1 MTETGHACRIVVLIS
16 GSGTNLQAIID
27 ACREERIPGTVVG
40 VISNEIS
47 AYGLTRA
54 LQASIVAVSLSH
66 RDFDSREIYDEALAD
81 LIETFSPDLIVL
93 AGFMRILT
101 PAFVKKYKG
110 RLINIHPS
118 LLPDYPGLNT
128 HERVLADRRASH
140 GATVHF
146 VTEDLDGGPII
157 IQGKTSIVPSDTE
170 GTLAQKVHAIEHEIY
185 PQAIAWFA
193 SGRLSLEG
201 NHAMLDGGPLA
212 HRGVTSS

>member
-16 GSGTNLQAIID
+16 GSGSNLQAIID

-40 VISNEIS
+40 VISNEPS

-54 LQASIVAVSLSH
+54 LQANIVAVGLSH
-66 RDFDSREIYDEALAD
+66 RDYDSRKTYDEALAD

-101 PAFVKKYKG
+101 PAFVKKYEG

-128 HERVLADRRASH
+128 HQRVLADRRASH

-157 IQGKTSIVPSDTE
+157 IQGKTSIVPSDTAE
-170 GTLAQKVHAIEHEIY
+170 TLAQKVHAVEHEIY

-193 SGRLSLEG
+193 TGRLRLE
-201 NHAMLDGGPLA
+201 DGFA
-212 HRGVTSS
+212 RVDED

>member
-1 MTETGHACRIVVLIS
+1 LTETGHACRIVVLIS
-16 GSGTNLQAIID
+16 GSGSNLQAIID

-40 VISNEIS
+40 VISNEPS

-54 LQASIVAVSLSH
+54 LQANIVAVGLSH
-66 RDFDSREIYDEALAD
+66 RDYDSRKTYDEALAD

-101 PAFVKKYKG
+101 PAFVKKYEG

-128 HERVLADRRASH
+128 HQRVLADRRASH

-170 GTLAQKVHAIEHEIY
+170 GTLAQKVHEVEHEIY
-185 PQAIAWFA
+185 PKAIAWFA
-193 SGRLSLEG
+193 TGRLRLE
-201 NHAMLDGGPLA
+201 DGFA
-212 HRGVTSS
+212 RVDED

>member
-16 GSGTNLQAIID
+16 GSGSNLQAIID

-40 VISNEIS
+40 VISNEPS

-54 LQASIVAVSLSH
+54 LQANIVAVGLSH
-66 RDFDSREIYDEALAD
+66 RDYDSRKTYDEALAD

-101 PAFVKKYKG
+101 PAFVKKYEG

-128 HERVLADRRASH
+128 HQRVLADRRASH

-157 IQGKTSIVPSDTE
+157 IQGKIAIVPSDTME
-170 GTLAQKVHAIEHEIY
+170 TLAQKVHEVEHEIY

-193 SGRLSLEG
+193 TGRLRLE
-201 NHAMLDGGPLA
+201 DGFA
-212 HRGVTSS
+212 RVDED

>member
-16 GSGTNLQAIID
+16 GSGSNLQAIID

-40 VISNEIS
+40 VISNEPS

-54 LQASIVAVSLSH
+54 LQANIVAVGLSH
-66 RDFDSREIYDEALAD
+66 RDYDSRKTYDEALAD

-101 PAFVKKYKG
+101 PAFVKKYEG

-128 HERVLADRRASH
+128 HQRVLADRRASH

-170 GTLAQKVHAIEHEIY
+170 GTLAQKVHEVEHEIY
-185 PQAIAWFA
+185 PKAIAWFA
-193 SGRLSLEG
+193 TGRLRLE
-201 NHAMLDGGPLA
+201 DGFA
-212 HRGVTSS
+212 RVDED

>member
-1 MTETGHACRIVVLIS
+1 LTETGHACRIVVLIS
-16 GSGTNLQAIID
+16 GSGSNLQAIID

-40 VISNEIS
+40 VISNEPS

-54 LQASIVAVSLSH
+54 LQANIVAVSLSH
-66 RDFDSREIYDEALAD
+66 RDYDSRKTYDEALAD

-101 PAFVKKYKG
+101 PAFVKKYEG

-128 HERVLADRRASH
+128 HQRVLADRRASH

-170 GTLAQKVHAIEHEIY
+170 GTLAQKVHEVEHEIY

-193 SGRLSLEG
+193 TGRLRLE
-201 NHAMLDGGPLA
+201 DGFA
-212 HRGVTSS
+212 RVDED

>member
-1 MTETGHACRIVVLIS
+1 LTETGHACRIVVLIS
-16 GSGTNLQAIID
+16 GSGSNLQAIID

-40 VISNEIS
+40 VISNEPS

-54 LQASIVAVSLSH
+54 LQANIVAVGLSH
-66 RDFDSREIYDEALAD
+66 RDYDSRKTYDEALAD

-101 PAFVKKYKG
+101 PAFVKKYEG

-128 HERVLADRRASH
+128 HQRVLADRRASH

-170 GTLAQKVHAIEHEIY
+170 GTLAQKVHAVEHEIY
-185 PQAIAWFA
+185 PKAIAWFA
-193 SGRLSLEG
+193 TGRLRLE
-201 NHAMLDGGPLA
+201 DGFA
-212 HRGVTSS
+212 RVDED

>member
-1 MTETGHACRIVVLIS
+1 LTETGHACRIVVLIS
-16 GSGTNLQAIID
+16 GSGSNLQAIID

-40 VISNEIS
+40 VISNEPS

-54 LQASIVAVSLSH
+54 LQANIVAVGLSH
-66 RDFDSREIYDEALAD
+66 RDYDSRKTYDEALAD

-101 PAFVKKYKG
+101 PAFVKKYEG

-128 HERVLADRRASH
+128 HQRVLADRRASH

-157 IQGKTSIVPSDTE
+157 IQGKTSIVPSDTAE
-170 GTLAQKVHAIEHEIY
+170 TLTQKVHAVEHEIY
-185 PQAIAWFA
+185 PKAIAWFA

-201 NHAMLDGGPLA
+201 NQVMLDDGLLSD
-212 HRGVTSS
+212 RGVT

>member
-1 MTETGHACRIVVLIS
+1 LTETGHACRIVVLIS
-16 GSGTNLQAIID
+16 GSGSNLQAIID

-40 VISNEIS
+40 VISNEPS

-54 LQASIVAVSLSH
+54 LQANIVAVGLSH
-66 RDFDSREIYDEALAD
+66 RDYDSRKTYDEALAD

-101 PAFVKKYKG
+101 PAFVKKYEG

-128 HERVLADRRASH
+128 HQRVLADRRASH

-170 GTLAQKVHAIEHEIY
+170 GTLAQKVHEVEHEIY
-185 PQAIAWFA
+185 PKAIAWFA

-201 NHAMLDGGPLA
+201 NQVMLDDGLVSD
-212 HRGVTSS
+212 RGLT

>member
-1 MTETGHACRIVVLIS
+1 LTETGHACRIVVLIS
-16 GSGTNLQAIID
+16 GSGSNLQAIID

-40 VISNEIS
+40 VISNEPS

-54 LQASIVAVSLSH
+54 LQANIVAVGLSH
-66 RDFDSREIYDEALAD
+66 RDYDSRKTYDEALAD

-101 PAFVKKYKG
+101 PAFVKKYEG

-128 HERVLADRRASH
+128 HQRVLADRRASH

-157 IQGKTSIVPSDTE
+157 IQGKIAIVPSDTE
-170 GTLAQKVHAIEHEIY
+170 GTLAQKVHEVEHEIY
-185 PQAIAWFA
+185 PKAIAWFA

-201 NHAMLDGGPLA
+201 NQVMLDDGLLSD
-212 HRGVTSS
+212 RGVT

>member
-1 MTETGHACRIVVLIS
+1 LTETGHACRIVVLIS
-16 GSGTNLQAIID
+16 GSGSNLQAIID

-40 VISNEIS
+40 VISNEPS

-54 LQASIVAVSLSH
+54 LQANIVAVGLSH
-66 RDFDSREIYDEALAD
+66 RDYDSRKTYDEALAD

-101 PAFVKKYKG
+101 PAFVKKYEG

-128 HERVLADRRASH
+128 HQRVLADRRASH

-170 GTLAQKVHAIEHEIY
+170 GTLAQKVHEVEHEIY

-193 SGRLSLEG
+193 TGRLRLE
-201 NHAMLDGGPLA
+201 DGFA
-212 HRGVTSS
+212 RVDED